1 MQVTIT
7 TRSIAG
13 IACLLP
19 VLLGFVFP
27 AMLLADYASRRLE
40 QFTSAAV
47 LSAGLNS
54 VTIATLTAC
63 LAVLMAFV
71 LVYAARLSR
80 SRAVSAL
87 GRLASIGYAI
97 PGTVLA
103 IGILIPLA
111 AVDNFVDGVMRH
123 LFGVSTG
130 LLLAGSGIAIVYA
143 CMVRFLA
150 VSHGSIEAAMAKISE
165 HLDMAAR
172 TLGRRPGRMLFEV
185 HLPLLQGA
193 LGAAWLLVFVDT
205 MKELSATV
213 LLRPFDFETLATYV
227 YAQASR
233 GVFEEAAA
241 PALVIVAIGVIPLMV
256 LLRAGQDD
264 RSGQAFSSSRSR

>member
-1 MQVTIT
+1 MSGTLVT
-7 TRSIAG
+7 
-13 IACLLP
+13 L
-19 VLLGFVFP
+19 VF
-27 AMLLADYASRRLE
+27 AYL
-40 QFTSAAV
+40 
-47 LSAGLNS
+47 
-54 VTIATLTAC
+54 
-63 LAVLMAFV
+63 
-71 LVYAARLSR
+71 
-80 SRAVSAL
+80 
-87 GRLASIGYAI
+87 
-97 PGTVLA
+97 
-103 IGILIPLA
+103 
-111 AVDNFVDGVMRH
+111 
-123 LFGVSTG
+123 
-130 LLLAGSGIAIVYA
+130 
-143 CMVRFLA
+143 VRFLA
-150 VSHGSIEAAMAKISE
+150 VSHGSLEAAMSKISE

-241 PALVIVAIGVIPLMV
+241 PALVIVAIGVIPLML